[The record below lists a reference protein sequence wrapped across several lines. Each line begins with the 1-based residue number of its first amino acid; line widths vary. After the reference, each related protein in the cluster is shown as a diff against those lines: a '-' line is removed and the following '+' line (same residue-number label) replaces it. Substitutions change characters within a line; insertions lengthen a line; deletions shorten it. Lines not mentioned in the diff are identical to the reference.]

1 MRILY
6 FLSFIYILLI
16 SLKLPA
22 QTPVY
27 STPYK
32 VTTLAGTAIQGTGFM
47 DATGPNA
54 YFNQPAGITV
64 DKSGNI
70 YIADSGNYAIR
81 KITTTGIVTTLAGQS
96 PPLATSG
103 NVDGPALSAKFGV
116 IKGITTDE
124 AGNLYVTDTTYNT
137 VRKISLVSGSWIVS
151 TLVPLTAGLKN
162 PISITYDTFSGNLF
176 VSDAGNFVIRK
187 ITPTGTMSTF
197 AGTLGVLGGIDG
209 VPGTGTFG
217 SPSGLV
223 ADGNGNLYCVD
234 SPSSTLRKIS
244 SSGTI
249 STIAGYIG
257 AIGLLDGPQN
267 NSTAQFSQPFGIAID
282 TKGNLY
288 VTDQANLTLIRQ
300 ITNSGTISTLAGA
313 LASAGRADG
322 TGAQANFNQP
332 HALTVDS
339 SGTIYVADTG
349 SSTIR
354 KMVNATA
361 TVPAV
366 PTLNSGTISG
376 TLGSPLNYTLNATN
390 SPATFAISSGSLPSG
405 LNLTTT
411 NGLISGIPSSA
422 GTSQVYFT
430 ASNSAGI
437 SSPTLIT
444 FAINS
449 AANIGA
455 PLISVQPSTQS
466 TNPGTAVTFSVTATG
481 ATPEYQW
488 YLNGIAISG
497 ATSSSYIIPSAL
509 PANAGTYT
517 VSLANSSGSV
527 TSQAAQLTVLNPSR
541 LTNLSVLSLDGPGS
555 QLLTV
560 GFVSGGTST
569 EGSQNVLIRGS
580 GPALA
585 LNPFNVPNVLQDPT
599 LTLYNSSTT
608 VVDTNDNWGTPASNA
623 HAVVVADASTG
634 AFALTNTS
642 SLDAALVTSLV
653 PGGYSVQVAGKNG
666 ESGNVIAEVYDYTPT
681 GSYIITTPRLVNLS
695 CLQKITSGGI
705 LSAGFVIGGTT
716 TEQVLIRTSGPTL
729 AAAPFNLSG
738 TVPDPKL
745 TVYNSSSTVLATNT
759 GWGGN
764 AAITAACQTTGAFQF
779 INTTSKDSAVLLT
792 LQPGAYTVQATS
804 ASGSAGIA
812 LIEIYEVA
820 Q

>member
-32 VTTLAGTAIQGTGFM
+32 VTTLAGTAIQGTGFI
-47 DATGPNA
+47 DAAGPDA
-54 YFNQPAGITV
+54 YFNQPAGITI
-64 DKSGNI
+64 DRSGNI

-96 PPLATSG
+96 PPIASSG
-103 NVDGPALSAKFGV
+103 NVDGPALNAKFGV
-116 IKGITTDE
+116 IKGITTDP

-137 VRKISLVSGSWIVS
+137 VRKISLVLGTWTVS
-151 TLVPLTAGLKN
+151 TLVPSTAGLKN
-162 PISITYDTFSGNLF
+162 PISITYDTYSGNLF
-176 VSDAGNFVIRK
+176 VSDAGNYVIRK

-209 VPGTGTFG
+209 VLGTGTFG

-257 AIGLLDGPQN
+257 AIGLLDGPLN
-267 NSTAQFSQPFGIAID
+267 NSTAQFSQPFGLAID
-282 TKGNLY
+282 TKGSLY
-288 VTDQANLTLIRQ
+288 ITDQANLTLIRQ

-313 LASAGRADG
+313 FASAGRADG

-390 SPATFAISSGSLPSG
+390 SPAAFAISSGSLPSG
-405 LNLTTT
+405 LNLTST

-430 ASNSAGI
+430 ASNSGGI
-437 SSPTLIT
+437 SSPALIT

-455 PLISVQPSTQS
+455 PLILVQPSTQS

-481 ATPEYQW
+481 ATPAYQW

-541 LTNLSVLSLDGPGS
+541 LTNLSVLSFDGPGS

-560 GFVSGGTST
+560 GFVSGGAST
-569 EGSQNVLIRGS
+569 VGSQNVLIRGI

-585 LNPFNVPNVLQDPT
+585 LSPFNVPNVLPDPT
-599 LTLYNSSTT
+599 LTIYNSSTT
-608 VVDTNDNWGTPASNA
+608 LVDTNDNWGTPASNA
-623 HAVVVADASTG
+623 NAVVVADASTG
-634 AFALTNTS
+634 AFALSNTS

-666 ESGNVIAEVYDYTPT
+666 EYGNVIAEVYDYTPI
-681 GSYIITTPRLVNLS
+681 GSYTITNPRLVNLS

-738 TVPDPKL
+738 TVPDPKV
-745 TVYNSSSTVLATNT
+745 TVYNSSSIVLATNT
-759 GWGGN
+759 GWGGS
-764 AAITAACQTTGAFQF
+764 AAITAACKTTGAFEF